1 MRKFN
6 AKASKVRLHNKWS
19 EYVRKRDK
27 YICQWCGRHEEPA
40 NAHHIVAKSICQ
52 NAGRFEVE
60 NGMTLCVHCHMN
72 LVPTMHDEYVVFRD
86 KWLAARGLN
95 YFDLRA
101 KYNASVKFTQELF
114 ELKFRVIEEMIK
126 ELQ

>member
-6 AKASKVRLHNKWS
+6 ARASKVRLHNLWS

-27 YICQWCGRHEEPA
+27 FTCQWCGKHEEPA

-60 NGMTLCVHCHMN
+60 NGMTLCVNCHMN
-72 LVPTMHDEYVVFRD
+72 KVPTMHDEYVSFRD
-86 KWLAARGLN
+86 KWLSGRGLN
-95 YFDLRA
+95 YFDLRC
-101 KYNASVKFTQELF
+101 KYHISIPFTKEF
-114 ELKFRVIEEMIK
+114 FDIKYRVISDM
-126 ELQ
+126 LHNL